1 MEIAN
6 RELRKHAL
14 ILSGAKKLVYESKYH
29 LKGVDAY
36 KDKRKINDLEIKIRD
51 KGQLMT
57 IKDLQFLETLYEK
70 Y

>member
-14 ILSGAKKLVYESKYH
+14 ILADAKKLVYDSKH
-29 LKGVDAY
+29 HHKGVDAY
-36 KDKRKINDLEIKIRD
+36 NDKKKIHSLEIKIRD

-57 IKDLQFLETLYEK
+57 IKDLQFLESIHEK

>member
-6 RELRKHAL
+6 RELRKHAIML
-14 ILSGAKKLVYESKYH
+14 ADAKKVVYESKHH
-29 LKGVDAY
+29 LVGVDAY
-36 KDKRKINDLEIKIRD
+36 KDKKKINDLEIKIRD

-57 IKDLQFLETLYEK
+57 IKDLQFLESIHEK

>member
-14 ILSGAKKLVYESKYH
+14 ILSDAKKLIYSSKHH
-29 LKGVDAY
+29 LIGVDAY
-36 KDKRKINDLEIKIRD
+36 KDKKKINDLEIKIRD

-57 IKDLQFLETLYEK
+57 IKDLQFLESIHEK